1 MALVG
6 HAESDAWLA
15 LGLMF
20 YLSVVPLTLQL
31 SNLSGFLWARTLQV
45 CLECPPMPLNSK
57 PVIRLHQISAH
68 GTTDAVLNF
77 SGADLVSA
85 ARLDDMYV
93 QG

>member
-1 MALVG
+1 MALIG

-45 CLECPPMPLNSK
+45 CLKCPPMPLNSK

-68 GTTDAVLNF
+68 GTTACCPEF
-77 SGADLVSA
+77 QWG
-85 ARLDDMYV
+85 
-93 QG
+93 